1 MRPALSLRLKSAL
14 PLLLLA
20 ACSSQ
25 APSSPTTLP
34 SGGGA
39 TSTAGTTG
47 AGGQVGTAGTSSVV
61 PTAGSTAAAGSSAA
75 AGTGGA
81 PSAGGATTTAGAAGV
96 VGTSGSGGAA
106 GSAGAAGAA
115 GDPSDVDPP
124 PPRPINVQAG
134 AGCNC
139 NVNTPGGK
147 LQVDTRKP
155 IQGKLVIT
163 LPGICGGPGGGG
175 LEGTMI
181 ALGFH
186 VFQPQT
192 QSCVNSAP
200 DKYKQM
206 IQANPMDPEANR
218 QVGDAR
224 MELWDGVDRV
234 DWVTVAKGN
243 SIAEETLTAIHA
255 GMDQD
260 PGADW
265 GYYLNADGSVRWTDV
280 FIMGYSWGAQSAAMI
295 ASYVRFGRVFCASG
309 PQAEQFPNA
318 TWITH
323 KWATPAD
330 RMFMVVGFNEPYP
343 STDKTDTAPN
353 TVTSMI
359 ETVTKAGWIGPPV
372 NVLPGDTGPYTGKHM
387 FAAVAKFPYDQ
398 HSPGGHGI
406 YCNNDPLSGWTAM
419 CNYILLNK

>member
-1 MRPALSLRLKSAL
+1 MRLVSLLGLVLTAPAVMFA
-14 PLLLLA
+14 P

-25 APSSPTTLP
+25 APDITGGTAGAGGAATAGMASSGTAGQVSAAGSTVLP
-34 SGGGA
+34 SSGGA
-39 TSTAGTTG
+39 GAGGAAGTVGIAGTAGTTG
-47 AGGQVGTAGTSSVV
+47 GTFGTAG
-61 PTAGSTAAAGSSAA
+61 
-75 AGTGGA
+75 
-81 PSAGGATTTAGAAGV
+81 AGG
-96 VGTSGSGGAA
+96 SGMGET
-106 GSAGAAGAA
+106 
-115 GDPSDVDPP
+115 DPP
-124 PPRPINVQAG
+124 APRPINVTAG

-139 NVNTPGGK
+139 DINSGGGK
-147 LQVDTRKP
+147 ARVDTSKP

-175 LEGTMI
+175 LEGTVI
-181 ALGFH
+181 SLGFH

-206 IQANPMDPEANR
+206 LEKDPNDAEANR

-234 DWVTVAKGN
+234 DWVTVNKGE
-243 SIAEETLTAIHA
+243 SIAERTLVAIQA
-255 GMDQD
+255 GMKQD

-330 RMFMVVGFNEPYP
+330 RMFMIVGFNEPYP
-343 STDKTDTAPN
+343 SMDKVDIAPN
-353 TVTSMI
+353 TVTSMVD
-359 ETVTKAGWIGPPV
+359 TVTKAGWLGPPV
-372 NVLPGDTGPYTGKHM
+372 NVLPGDKGPYTGKHL

-406 YCNNDPLSGWTAM
+406 YCNNDPMSGWAAM

>member
-25 APSSPTTLP
+25 TPSSQ
-34 SGGGA
+34 SGA
-39 TSTAGTTG
+39 PG
-47 AGGQVGTAGTSSVV
+47 AGGS
-61 PTAGSTAAAGSSAA
+61 
-75 AGTGGA
+75 
-81 PSAGGATTTAGAAGV
+81 
-96 VGTSGSGGAA
+96 
-106 GSAGAAGAA
+106 AAGAA
-115 GDPSDVDPP
+115 GNAGAAGQVSTAGTSAVIPTAGTAGATSSAGASGSPTMGGANSTGGTAGSSSSGAAGVSSAGSAGSDGQAGDTDPP
-124 PPRPINVQAG
+124 APRPINVMAG
-134 AGCNC
+134 TGCNC

-175 LEGTMI
+175 LEGTVM

-186 VFQPQT
+186 VFQPRT

-206 IQANPMDPEANR
+206 IQANPLDPEANR

-234 DWVTVAKGN
+234 DWVTVAKGD
-243 SIAEETLTAIHA
+243 SIAEETLAAIKA
-255 GMDQD
+255 GVTQD
-260 PGADW
+260 PGGDW
-265 GYYLNADGSVRWTDV
+265 GYYLNADGSVRWSDV

-318 TWITH
+318 
-323 KWATPAD
+323 
-330 RMFMVVGFNEPYP
+330 
-343 STDKTDTAPN
+343 
-353 TVTSMI
+353 
-359 ETVTKAGWIGPPV
+359 
-372 NVLPGDTGPYTGKHM
+372 
-387 FAAVAKFPYDQ
+387 
-398 HSPGGHGI
+398 
-406 YCNNDPLSGWTAM
+406 
-419 CNYILLNK
+419 

>member
-1 MRPALSLRLKSAL
+1 MRLASSLRVMLAAPVAL
-14 PLLLLA
+14 LVG

-25 APSSPTTLP
+25 TPDSAGAVAV
-34 SGGGA
+34 SGGAPAAAAGA
-39 TSTAGTTG
+39 ATAGQMSTTGVIPVGGGSATAG
-47 AGGQVGTAGTSSVV
+47 AGGV
-61 PTAGSTAAAGSSAA
+61 
-75 AGTGGA
+75 TGASGA
-81 PSAGGATTTAGAAGV
+81 TGSAGAT
-96 VGTSGSGGAA
+96 GTSGGA
-106 GSAGAAGAA
+106 GSAGAAGTGGAV
-115 GDPSDVDPP
+115 GDTDPP
-124 PPRPINVQAG
+124 APRPINVAPG

-139 NVNTPGGK
+139 DLNTPGGK
-147 LQVDTRKP
+147 AKVDTTKP

-175 LEGTMI
+175 LEGTAI

-186 VFQPQT
+186 VFEPQT

-206 IQANPMDPEANR
+206 IQANPLDPEANR

-234 DWVTVAKGN
+234 DWVTVNKGE
-243 SIAEETLTAIHA
+243 SIAERTLAAIQA
-255 GMDQD
+255 GITQD
-260 PGADW
+260 PGGDW
-265 GYYLNADGSVRWTDV
+265 GYYLNTDGSVRWSDG

-318 TWITH
+318 DWITH
-323 KWATPAD
+323 QWATPAD
-330 RMFMVVGFNEPYP
+330 RMFMIVGFNEPYP
-343 STDKTDTAPN
+343 STDKVDIAPN

-372 NVLPGDTGPYTGKHM
+372 NVLPGDMGPYTGKHM

-398 HSPGGHGI
+398 HAPGGHGI
-406 YCNNDPLSGWTAM
+406 YCNNDPMSGWTAM